1 MSSAPP
7 PSPPSPAPPSEA
19 VDGPAPLPVATD
31 RPPLRLWSAPAA
43 IVLGLALGVTATI
56 VVEVVATVGGSSL
69 SHPTPA
75 VTIIGDVAFDLS
87 FVAAALYF
95 ASLHGRPRASDFGY
109 RRVSLRLAV
118 KAFVLAAISYYV
130 LTAVY
135 AQLLSLHG
143 SDKLPSDLGVNK
155 SNAALVAAALFVC
168 VIAPIAEEFF
178 FRGFV
183 FGVLRGWRIT
193 VLGRNIGTWVAAVL
207 TGILFG
213 LAHTGSASSQYLVPL
228 GFLGFVLCIV
238 RWRTGS
244 LYPGM
249 ALHSANNALALGVS
263 ELSWNAPQIMGLM
276 LGSWLLIAILT
287 VPLGV
292 RSPALTVAPDAFPL
306 TR

>member
-7 PSPPSPAPPSEA
+7 PSPPPPALPTET
-19 VDGPAPLPVATD
+19 VDRPGQPPVASD
-31 RPPLRLWSAPAA
+31 QPPWRLWSAPAA
-43 IVLGLALGVTATI
+43 IVLGLALGVVSTI
-56 VVEVVATVGGSSL
+56 AVEIVATVGGSSL
-69 SHPTPA
+69 AHPTPA
-75 VTIIGDVAFDLS
+75 VSIIGDVAFDLS

-95 ASLHGRPRASDFGY
+95 VSLHGRPRASDFGY
-109 RRVSLRLAV
+109 RRVPLGLAV
-118 KAFVLAAISYYV
+118 KAFVIAAISYYLLTYVYGV
-130 LTAVY
+130 LLDVH
-135 AQLLSLHG
+135 S

-155 SNAALVAAALFVC
+155 SNAAVFVC

-193 VLGRNIGTWVAAVL
+193 VRGRNIGTWVAAVL

-213 LAHTGSASSQYLVPL
+213 AAHLGGTPVVFIVPLAFL
-228 GFLGFVLCIV
+228 GFLLCIV

-263 ELSWNAPQIMGLM
+263 QLSWNAPQILGLM
-276 LGSWLLIAILT
+276 LGSWLLIAIVT
-287 VPLGV
+287 APLGA
-292 RSPALTVAPDAFPL
+292 RSPALTVAPDAFP
-306 TR
+306 

>member
-1 MSSAPP
+1 MPSA
-7 PSPPSPAPPSEA
+7 SPPSSPSPSGLI
-19 VDGPAPLPVATD
+19 DGPESPAAGAD
-31 RPPLRLWSAPAA
+31 QPPWRLWTAPAG
-43 IVLGLALGVTATI
+43 IVLGLALGVVATI
-56 VVEVVATVGGSSL
+56 LVEVVATVGGSNL

-75 VTIIGDVAFDLS
+75 VSIVGDVAFDLS

-109 RRVSLRLAV
+109 RRVSLGLAV
-118 KAFVLAAISYYV
+118 KAFLIAAISYYL

-143 SDKLPSDLGVNK
+143 SDKLPSDLGISK

-193 VLGRNIGTWVAAVL
+193 VRGRNVGTWVAAVL

-213 LAHTGSASSQYLVPL
+213 LAHTGSASSQYLIPL
-228 GFLGFVLCIV
+228 GFLGFVLCIM

-263 ELSWNAPQIMGLM
+263 QLSWNAPQILGLM
-276 LGSWLLIAILT
+276 LGSWLLIAIVT
-287 VPLGV
+287 APLGA
-292 RSPALTVAPDAFPL
+292 RSPALAVVPDAFPL

>member
-7 PSPPSPAPPSEA
+7 PSSVPPPEA
-19 VDGPAPLPVATD
+19 VDGPAPPPVATD
-31 RPPLRLWSAPAA
+31 QPPWRLWSAPAA
-43 IVLGLALGVTATI
+43 VVLGLGLGVAATI

-118 KAFVLAAISYYV
+118 KAFVVAAIGYYV
-130 LTAVY
+130 LTYVY
-135 AQLLSLHG
+135 GALLNVHSR
-143 SDKLPSDLGVNK
+143 DKLPSDLGVSK
-155 SNAALVAAALFVC
+155 SNAALVAAAVFVC

-193 VLGRNIGTWVAAVL
+193 VRGRNIGVWVAAVL

-213 LAHTGSASSQYLVPL
+213 AAHLGGTPVIFVVPL
-228 GFLGFVLCIV
+228 AFLGFVLCIV

-263 ELSWNAPQIMGLM
+263 QLSWNAPQILGLM
-276 LGSWLLIAILT
+276 LGSWLLIAIVT
-287 VPLGV
+287 APLGV
-292 RSPALTVAPDAFPL
+292 RSAPLTVAPDAFPL